1 MSSAP
6 TTITSARATEPG
18 RTEFI
23 VLVAGVL
30 MTIAFAIDSM
40 LPALPAMAHSL
51 GVTIPNHQQFVI
63 TAFMIG
69 FGISQFFVGTLS
81 DRYGRRG
88 LMLASL
94 VGYSIFSLAAAI
106 APTFELLLV
115 ARFMQGTAAAG
126 ARVLIVSVVRDK
138 FEGRAMAQVMSLASV
153 VFMAAPIVAPT
164 MGTLIIAVAPWR
176 WIFIVLAVVGAILWT
191 WVLLR
196 LPESQH
202 PEDRKPIT
210 KAQII
215 QSFGIVLSD
224 RQSVG
229 YTLAQTFMTCS
240 VFGFITSVQQIF
252 DQTFGH
258 PKLLAVGFAIMAS
271 TMAVA
276 SLVNSH
282 IVMRWGMRPISHYA
296 LVGFT
301 AIAALH
307 VFVAVSGYETLA
319 LFIALQALMMG
330 CFALA
335 VGNFGALSME
345 HVGHVAGTASSL
357 QGSFSTIAGAL
368 GGGLIGQM
376 FNGTTAPLYVAITLS
391 GVAALIAVFVAE
403 RGQMFVSQNDR
414 VVEDESWHIG

>member
-1 MSSAP
+1 
-6 TTITSARATEPG
+6 
-18 RTEFI
+18 
-23 VLVAGVL
+23 

-40 LPALPAMAHSL
+40 LPALPAMAHSF
-51 GVTIPNHQQFVI
+51 GVTIANRQQFVI
-63 TAFMIG
+63 TVFMIG

-94 VGYSIFSLAAAI
+94 IGYTVFSLTAAI
-106 APTFELLLV
+106 APTFELLLL
-115 ARFMQGTAAAG
+115 ARFMQGAAAAG

-138 FEGRAMAQVMSLASV
+138 FEGRAMAQVTSLASV

-176 WIFIVLAVVGAILWT
+176 WIFIVLAIVGAILWT

-210 KAQII
+210 KAQIVE
-215 QSFGIVLSD
+215 SFGVVLSD

-229 YTLAQTFMTCS
+229 YTLALTFMTCCI
-240 VFGFITSVQQIF
+240 FGFLTSVQQIF
-252 DQTFGH
+252 DQIFHH
-258 PKLLAVGFAIMAS
+258 PRLLAAGFAVMSS

-276 SLVNSH
+276 SLVNSR
-282 IVMRWGMRPISHYA
+282 IVMRWGMRPIGHYSLTA
-296 LVGFT
+296 FTFVAGF
-301 AIAALH
+301 H
-307 VFVAVSGYETLA
+307 VFVALSGYETLVS
-319 LFIALQALMMG
+319 FILLQSLMMG
-330 CFALA
+330 FFALA
-335 VGNFGALSME
+335 IGNFGALSME

-368 GGGLIGQM
+368 GGALIGQM
-376 FNGTTAPLYVAITLS
+376 FNGTTAPLYIATTMT
-391 GVAALIAVFVAE
+391 GVGALAAVYWAE
-403 RGQMFVSQNDR
+403 RGRMFISQNDR
-414 VVEDESWHIG
+414 VLEDDAWHIG

>member
-1 MSSAP
+1 MSS
-6 TTITSARATEPG
+6 TTTARATEPG
-18 RTEFI
+18 RNEFI
-23 VLVAGVL
+23 ALVAGIM

-40 LPALPAMAHSL
+40 LPALPAIAHSL

-63 TAFMIG
+63 TVFMIG

-94 VGYSIFSLAAAI
+94 IGYSVFSLAAAI
-106 APTFELLLV
+106 APTFELLLL

-138 FEGRAMAQVMSLASV
+138 FEGRAMAQIMSLASV

-164 MGTLIIAVAPWR
+164 IGTLIIAVAPWR
-176 WIFIVLAVVGAILWT
+176 WIFLVLAIVGAILWT

-215 QSFGIVLSD
+215 DSFGVVLSD

-229 YTLAQTFMTCS
+229 YTIALTFMTCA
-240 VFGFITSVQQIF
+240 VFGFLTSVQQIF
-252 DQTFGH
+252 DQIFGH
-258 PKLLAVGFAIMAS
+258 PRLLAGGFAIMAS
-271 TMAVA
+271 TMAMA
-276 SLVNSH
+276 SLVNSR
-282 IVMRWGMRPISHYA
+282 IVMRWGMRPIGHYA
-296 LVGFT
+296 LTGFT
-301 AIAALH
+301 LVAAFH
-307 VFVAVSGYETLA
+307 VFVAISGYETLVG
-319 LFIALQALMMG
+319 FILLQSLMMG

-335 VGNFGALSME
+335 AGNFGALSME
-345 HVGHVAGTASSL
+345 NVGHVAGTASSL

-376 FNGTTAPLYVAITLS
+376 FNGTTAPLYIAVTLS
-391 GVAALIAVFVAE
+391 GVGALIAIYVAE
-403 RGQMFVSQNDR
+403 RGKMFISHNDR
-414 VVEDESWHIG
+414 AAEDDAWHFG